1 MNNSYSYTE
10 IFEAMRKVVPPSV
23 QIYLVGGA
31 VRDILLNN
39 KIKDY
44 DFVVEG
50 LVRPIGKKLAKE
62 LNGQYYILDDER
74 DMVRV
79 ILNHDSTDC
88 YCIDIARLT
97 GSTLNEDLRLRDF
110 TINAIAIDFMEKNS
124 IIDPLMGVSD
134 LKDKRLRMC
143 SFDSLEKDPLRAM
156 RSIRMALEYS
166 LMMDDDLISALKA
179 VIPSL
184 PSCSM
189 ERYRDEFFK
198 IMLIGKT
205 PASVQLLEKF
215 GFLDF
220 LFSSQQKCDM
230 QPLINLVRSIDHL
243 ENILTRQFIEDD
255 SANLMSGL
263 AVLNL
268 GSFRNQLMK
277 HFDNSVSL
285 IHDHRSLILFT
296 AIAKLYGF
304 IDKEIHAEMMKQRSK
319 QFMLS
324 SDESKLVTVSFS
336 AWETLKKTDPE
347 KSLSDLEIHR
357 FFHKYG
363 SYGVDGFLLYLSD
376 VLSCDNHKS
385 DVSYWQKVLNQA
397 ALSFDSWF
405 NRFDEVIKPEK
416 LISGNQLS
424 TALNIPLGPKIG
436 LLKEAITE
444 AQVEKK
450 VSTYE
455 EAITFARSLL

>member
-1 MNNSYSYTE
+1 MNNTYSYTE
-10 IFEAMRKVVPPSV
+10 IFAAMKKVVPPSV

-39 KIKDY
+39 KVKDY

-62 LNGQYYILDDER
+62 LNGKYYILDDER
-74 DMVRV
+74 DMIRV
-79 ILNHDSTDC
+79 MLNHESNDC
-88 YCIDIARLT
+88 YCIDIAQLT

-124 IIDPLMGVSD
+124 IVDPLMGVSD
-134 LKDKRLRMC
+134 LRDKRLRMC

-166 LMMDDDLISALKA
+166 LTMDDDLISALKTI
-179 VIPSL
+179 IPLL

-198 IMLIGKT
+198 ILLIGKT
-205 PASVQLLEKF
+205 PAAVQLLEKF

-220 LFSSQQKCDM
+220 LFSPPQKCEI
-230 QPLINLVRSIDHL
+230 QPLINLVRVIDHL
-243 ENILTRQFIEDD
+243 ENILTRQFNEDD
-255 SANLMSGL
+255 SSNLMSGL
-263 AVLNL
+263 AVLKL
-268 GSFRNQLMK
+268 GSFRNQLMT
-277 HFDNSVSL
+277 HFDDSVSL
-285 IHDHRSLILFT
+285 IHDRRSLILFT
-296 AIAKLYGF
+296 AITKLYGF
-304 IDKEIHAEMMKQRSK
+304 IDKDIRMETMKQRSK
-319 QFMLS
+319 RFLLS
-324 SDESKLVTVSFS
+324 SDEVKLVIFSFS

-357 FFHKYG
+357 FFRKYG
-363 SYGVDGFLLYLSD
+363 NYGVDGFLLYLSD
-376 VLSCDNHKS
+376 VLSCDHYQSN
-385 DVSYWQKVLNQA
+385 VSKWQKVLDQA
-397 ALSFDSWF
+397 VCYLDAWF
-405 NRFDEVIKPEK
+405 NRYDEVIKPEK

-436 LLKEAITE
+436 LLKEAVTE

-455 EAITFARSLL
+455 EAIAFARSLL